1 MAEVILNDIKKDFG
15 KSTVINN
22 VSIEIKEGDFCVFV
36 GPSGCGKST
45 LLRIIAGLETPT
57 NGSIIINSKD
67 VTSVDPANR
76 GIGMVFQNYALY
88 PHMTVEENMSFGMR
102 MNNAP
107 KIEIKKKVQEAA
119 KILQLSDLM
128 KRKPASLSGGQRQRV
143 AIGRAIVKGSK
154 VFLFDEPLSNLDAE
168 LRVEMRIELTRL
180 HKELGATIIYV
191 THDQT
196 EAMTMADKIVILKD
210 GCVEQIGKPLELYD
224 NPNNR
229 FVAGFLGSPSMNFL
243 EAKFD
248 GQNLTIPSLE
258 DISIKKFPR
267 LNKKSSKYTIGVRP
281 QDVIL
286 KKTNKGKKIELVENL
301 GNLSFCHIK
310 LLKDCYLV
318 SESNNKENLS
328 PGDTIQVKLNENSL
342 YFFEENSGVRIR

>member
-248 GQNLTIPSLE
+248 GKNLTIPSLE

-267 LNKKSSKYTIGVRP
+267 LYKKSSKYTIGVRP

-328 PGDTIQVKLNENSL
+328 PGDTIRVKLNENSL